1 MDDRI
6 DILFL
11 LESGR
16 EAPGHALR
24 QVCFSFISCRLQVCV
39 VVVWWPFLAAAC
51 IDQVDYAREVMFNQ
65 TKWDDRLH
73 QKN

>member
-1 MDDRI
+1 MSI
-6 DILFL
+6 AGL
-11 LESGR
+11 
-16 EAPGHALR
+16 
-24 QVCFSFISCRLQVCV
+24 CRGGLVAV
-39 VVVWWPFLAAAC
+39 LAAAC